1 MNKADEDK
9 INKLIHR
16 LGLKYN
22 LRDIEIKE
30 IIESQ
35 FKFAYEKIIALD
47 LDIKKEEL
55 ENLKTTFYF
64 KYLGKLFINE
74 HTFKEKK
81 KDGE

>member
-35 FKFAYEKIIALD
+35 FKFTYEKIIALD

>member
-1 MNKADEDK
+1 MNKVDEEK
-9 INKLIHR
+9 INKLIHS

-22 LRDIEIKE
+22 LRDAEIKE

-35 FKFAYEKIIALD
+35 FKFTFEKIIALN

-55 ENLKTTFYF
+55 EQLKTTFYF

-74 HTFKEKK
+74 NTFKEKK